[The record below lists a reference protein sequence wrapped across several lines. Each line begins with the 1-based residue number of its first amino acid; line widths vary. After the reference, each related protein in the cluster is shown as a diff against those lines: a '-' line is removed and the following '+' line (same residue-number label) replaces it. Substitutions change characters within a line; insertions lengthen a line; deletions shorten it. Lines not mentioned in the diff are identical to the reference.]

1 MESKLIINERL
12 HLLLSEKGV
21 HFVVPKKTG
30 EIDEI
35 LLAYNSWAILNN
47 HLATV
52 KDYISSGL
60 AKICERKL
68 SKKAAE
74 TMQPVLCETNKI
86 DASTALFLSMYQA
99 PGGPREGEWTV
110 FASLRRY
117 HVKEEQM
124 IPHKS
129 PAIYLSIKD
138 IDTLLGL
145 NGKIH
150 LLLKQEKKK
159 HKHSPTDIC
168 EICSFIKNE
177 VIIFHEIDCN
187 KDKKDIIKDVETC
200 LEDFNCLNHPGSCV
214 IMMKRKRVKPDDEK
228 ENKATSPKKRKLGE
242 KKKNPITKARKEELP

>member
-117 HVKEEQM
+117 HVKEEQT

-129 PAIYLSIKD
+129 LAIYLSIKD

-150 LLLKQEKKK
+150 LLQE
-159 HKHSPTDIC
+159 
-168 EICSFIKNE
+168 
-177 VIIFHEIDCN
+177 
-187 KDKKDIIKDVETC
+187 
-200 LEDFNCLNHPGSCV
+200 
-214 IMMKRKRVKPDDEK
+214 
-228 ENKATSPKKRKLGE
+228 
-242 KKKNPITKARKEELP
+242 ARKKEA